1 MAFTPNCHV
10 HNEKRSH
17 LRNTMTIETAS
28 TLTVERVRHPFRAR
42 HVQLLSREQ
51 ISPGF
56 VRLTLVGEMRDFAS
70 TGFDDHFKLILP
82 QEGLEKPLLPAMVD
96 GKPFIDGPRP
106 TMRDYTPLRWT
117 TNTLTVDFALH
128 DIGPA
133 TEWARTAPMGSW
145 VGVAGPR
152 GSMVISKHYDWY
164 LMFADASALPA
175 VERALAEM
183 PDTAKITLRLAVPEA
198 DRRPLHTDAQLDLQ
212 WVDAL
217 TDAAMQLTLPPGQ
230 GFVWAAGENKD
241 MAALRKLVVAKGAQP
256 KHMRISAY
264 WKQGES
270 DHHEELADKA

>member
-1 MAFTPNCHV
+1 
-10 HNEKRSH
+10 
-17 LRNTMTIETAS
+17 MTIETTPPAA
-28 TLTVERVRHPFRAR
+28 VERVRHPFRAR

-70 TGFDDHFKLILP
+70 AGFDDHFKLILP
-82 QEGLEKPLLPAMVD
+82 QEGLEKPLLPQMVD
-96 GKPFIDGPRP
+96 GKPVIDGPRP

-128 DIGPA
+128 DSGPA

-152 GSMVISKHYDWY
+152 GSMVISKACDWY
-164 LMFADASALPA
+164 WMFADASALPA

-183 PDTAKITLRLAVPEA
+183 PQTAQITLRLAIPEA
-198 DRRPLHTDAQLDLQ
+198 DRRPLHTSAQVDLQ

-217 TDAAMQLTLPPGQ
+217 PAAAEPLTLPPGQ
-230 GFVWAAGENKD
+230 GFVWAAGEHHD
-241 MAALRKLVVAKGAQP
+241 MAALRQVVVAKGAQP

-264 WKQGES
+264 WKKGAA